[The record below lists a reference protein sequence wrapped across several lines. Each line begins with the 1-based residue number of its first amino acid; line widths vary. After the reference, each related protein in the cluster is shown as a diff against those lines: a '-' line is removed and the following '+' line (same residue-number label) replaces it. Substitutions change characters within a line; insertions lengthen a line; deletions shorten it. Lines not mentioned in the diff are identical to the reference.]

1 MPPCCGGELRVLSFI
16 FNLSSFSL
24 LVHYG
29 LIADQTPVD
38 SCWARSTILALASI
52 QRLYLTPCPPIKRI
66 SFAFWASMERI
77 INDRRTIRH
86 QVNSVKALRN
96 KQMYACSTMRKSI
109 LSVCVCVCLMCVSR
123 WMLCVLLLPLLV
135 AVVRLYWIASIW
147 SLVSKHN
154 FPFYRF
160 IDNAHIGWQSKCIR
174 FIHSVNVYYG
184 HLFIHCDIPLKWI
197 FPPTYQK
204 LHHTKIQCDRMIERG
219 RSERWESTQ
228 RVSCLCVCVCISNI
242 DRYWETLSVKQMK
255 WEWGTWAAVIE
266 RNNSIY
272 RRLINMNRC
281 WCIEFIEFKLAERF

>member
-1 MPPCCGGELRVLSFI
+1 MPVNGQWELRVLSFI

-77 INDRRTIRH
+77 INDRQTIRH

-123 WMLCVLLLPLLV
+123 WMLCV
-135 AVVRLYWIASIW
+135 
-147 SLVSKHN
+147 
-154 FPFYRF
+154 
-160 IDNAHIGWQSKCIR
+160 
-174 FIHSVNVYYG
+174 
-184 HLFIHCDIPLKWI
+184 
-197 FPPTYQK
+197 
-204 LHHTKIQCDRMIERG
+204 
-219 RSERWESTQ
+219 
-228 RVSCLCVCVCISNI
+228 CVC
-242 DRYWETLSVKQMK
+242 
-255 WEWGTWAAVIE
+255 AAAAASGGCSASLLNRFYLILGLKTQF
-266 RNNSIY
+266 SILQVH
-272 RRLINMNRC
+272 RQCSHRLAIKVYSFHSQC
-281 WCIEFIEFKLAERF
+281 